1 MMFVRRSIR
10 LVMVPIVGGA
20 LAALPAC
27 EDARENLHPVCEVR
41 PPTILMAEAVQTASR
56 IPCVRSLRLGW
67 EWGTFHAEAGEA
79 MFVLGS
85 AAGGDE
91 AVTVRLVP
99 DCRVDLI
106 GGEERQGD
114 PRGVSLDERVLSQDP
129 YEAERTYAFDGGCA
143 LVRIAFATGAPV
155 DPLLRDVEHS
165 LGFLDRQ
172 TIDDELVTRG
182 DRRLDPV
189 GL

>member
-1 MMFVRRSIR
+1 MIGRRAFVRVVVAAS
-10 LVMVPIVGGA
+10 LP
-20 LAALPAC
+20 LALPAC
-27 EDARENLHPVCEVR
+27 EEMRENLHPVCEVR
-41 PPTILMAEAVQTASR
+41 PPTILMAESVRTATQ
-56 IPCVRSLRLGW
+56 IPCVRSLRVGW
-67 EWGTFHAEAGEA
+67 EWGVFRAEDGEA
-79 MFVLGS
+79 TFVLGS
-85 AAGGDE
+85 VAGGDE

-99 DCRVDLI
+99 DCRVDRI

-155 DPLLRDVEHS
+155 DPLLRDVDRS

-172 TIDDELVTRG
+172 TIDEELVTRS
-182 DRRLDPV
+182 DRRLDPAGV
-189 GL
+189 